1 MPAVTI
7 PSKLSESKVDRY
19 KHSYNTNLDI
29 PFSNEYTFHKKGCL
43 LQKSPTSVQGH
54 CLIDTHIATSPMLLA
69 ANAQIAMNDKCTRKA
84 NNTLIGLFSCLKF
97 DEVHRV
103 HPDQVNQ
110 HEANNTLIGLFPCPA
125 DAEFACPH
133 RANNGVK
140 CL

>member
-1 MPAVTI
+1 
-7 PSKLSESKVDRY
+7 
-19 KHSYNTNLDI
+19 
-29 PFSNEYTFHKKGCL
+29 
-43 LQKSPTSVQGH
+43 
-54 CLIDTHIATSPMLLA
+54 MLLA
-69 ANAQIAMNDKCTRKA
+69 ANAQIAMNDKRTRKA